1 MLNLVRH
8 KTFAVLPAIAVLFL
22 AGAGF
27 SQGMDTRILRK
38 ALTKALG
45 EKSNFGVERLVTLRE
60 ELKEDEKR
68 TLIVGVIANNSPTAA
83 GVRHGIY
90 TDVVKIMRV
99 LKDWGWPDKVE
110 QVMIGEYLPKSSGPN
125 AEARPVMTCAISSAK
140 IRSLDWNSFDPR
152 EVPNVVDAIKL
163 EDPIR

>member
-1 MLNLVRH
+1 MLNPVRH
-8 KTFAVLPAIAVLFL
+8 KTFAVLPAIAVFFL
-22 AGAGF
+22 AGAAF
-27 SQGMDTRILRK
+27 SQGMDIKILQK

-83 GVRHGIY
+83 GMCHGIY

-125 AEARPVMTCAISSAK
+125 VEARPVMTCAISSAK

-163 EDPIR
+163 EDPIK